1 MRIKAFIW
9 PDERKDHIARHGV
22 TPEEVEQVCFG
33 RSFVQR
39 AKSEGESPVYY
50 ILGQSKSGRYLFCVV
65 ILFPDG
71 KGFPCD
77 RAGYDRQRETAL
89 PKMDRAMKKAELPK
103 TDSIR
108 ELADFWDSHDV
119 TDFEEALEEV
129 TEPIFKRGVT
139 VNVPLESHQVQA
151 VEQMAHA
158 KGVSREDLIRAWVLQ
173 KLARRNNAR

>member
-1 MRIKAFIW
+1 
-9 PDERKDHIARHGV
+9 
-22 TPEEVEQVCFG
+22 
-33 RSFVQR
+33 
-39 AKSEGESPVYY
+39 
-50 ILGQSKSGRYLFCVV
+50 
-65 ILFPDG
+65 
-71 KGFPCD
+71 
-77 RAGYDRQRETAL
+77 
-89 PKMDRAMKKAELPK
+89 MKKAELPK

-129 TEPIFKRGVT
+129 TEPIFERGVT